1 MYDVEYKETEDG
13 SRITIKCDFSELL
26 KEVKENYKLHQKI
39 MKEVKE
45 FEDETME
52 LLRKATTEEEL
63 KEVNRRLDILK
74 GQEK

>member
-13 SRITIKCDFSELL
+13 SRITIKYDFSELL
-26 KEVKENYKLHQKI
+26 QEVKENYKLHQKI
-39 MKEVKE
+39 MKELKD

-52 LLRKATTEEEL
+52 LLRTATTEEEL

-74 GQEK
+74 G